1 MNDNRRYPLSQT
13 VAAFALALLCTAAL
27 SIDPTAVSYKD
38 IVDIDPT
45 ATGALYICYE
55 VLLSFAGHTDAIVLL
70 ALAILLTFPVRHV
83 FFGRRDSWRPSVV
96 LPALFFALCMVFGRS
111 YDLTDSAQLAIGGI
125 SHTIESIIAGA
136 GFALLAHTG
145 IYLLF
150 EGFDWLGEHR
160 VPFTEARYG
169 RVWGVLDWLL
179 NRHPFA
185 LPLLVL
191 VVCWAP
197 TFIGSAPGIF
207 MGDTGAQI
215 RQWFNLPNGTSDY
228 LNLIDSNVLLN
239 GHHPVVHTAILGGC
253 VQLGMAVFGDE
264 NMGVLLY
271 TTLQF
276 AVSALAIAYAVSSL
290 KRLGVHLL
298 VRAIALGFFACM
310 PLFSNYAVL
319 ITKDVFFAD
328 AFLVLVIQTIKLL
341 VPNGV
346 LRSRATAAT
355 AVARRT
361 APAEETAQRA
371 VSAEEASLPASIG
384 EAALDASASA
394 EGRQA
399 LEGGLS
405 FRGLAAMAYSGEVVP
420 FAAHDWMLLLLGA
433 VGCTFLRNGGVVFPA
448 AACVVVAACLLVDA
462 RRVRRLVPAPS
473 SRRAASGGDAPSQHG
488 VGPGA
493 GDAPSQHGVEPGVV
507 GTSSSRGLEDD
518 RRASRKAMGTAAR
531 LRRTAIGAVA
541 VLVVAVSL
549 QFVFSNVVMPAF
561 KITPG
566 SRREMLSIPFQQTA
580 RFVQKHDG
588 ANAGIDGGTSD
599 GLVTDEERAVIDT
612 VLNYDTLASRYDPD
626 KSDDVKNEFNEDT
639 TSDELAA
646 YFRVWLEMFFKDPAC
661 YVSAFANN
669 YFGYFYPSTKDAW
682 MYTTSSSAEVES
694 REANRRYFNFHR
706 MEGPVV
712 AACDSAVNLYRTAV
726 QRIPLLSLTMSSSAY
741 VWVLLLV
748 SVYVLRH
755 RQWRTLGALVPLWG
769 VLAMC
774 LIGPCNGSTYM
785 RYLYPIILTL
795 PCVVAVALTGSRL
808 LWRRDA

>member
-125 SHTIESIIAGA
+125 SRTIESVIAGA

-160 VPFTEARYG
+160 VPFAEARYG

-228 LNLIDSNVLLN
+228 LNLIDPNVLLN
-239 GHHPVVHTAILGGC
+239 GHHPVVHTALLGGC

-346 LRSRATAAT
+346 LRSGAAT
-355 AVARRT
+355 SAAARRTVPEGETVQRTVSAGEMSRRT
-361 APAEETAQRA
+361 APAG
-371 VSAEEASLPASIG
+371 EASLPASIG

-420 FAAHDWMLLLLGA
+420 FATRDWVLLLLGA

-448 AACVVVAACLLVDA
+448 AACVVAAACLLIDA
-462 RRVRRLVPAPS
+462 RRVRRLVSAPS
-473 SRRAASGGDAPSQHG
+473 S
-488 VGPGA
+488 
-493 GDAPSQHGVEPGVV
+493 
-507 GTSSSRGLEDD
+507 
-518 RRASRKAMGTAAR
+518 
-531 LRRTAIGAVA
+531 RRTAIGAVA

-712 AACDSAVNLYRTAV
+712 AACDSVVNLYRTAV

-808 LWRRDA
+808 LWRHDA